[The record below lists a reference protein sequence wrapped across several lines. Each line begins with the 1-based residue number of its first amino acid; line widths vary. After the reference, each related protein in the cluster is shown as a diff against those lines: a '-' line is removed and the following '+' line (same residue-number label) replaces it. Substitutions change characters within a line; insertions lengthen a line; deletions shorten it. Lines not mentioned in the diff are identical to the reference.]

1 MEQSASQ
8 PSHSFIPRPIEQQ
21 LTAYQLGTPLEVYQ
35 KGWKRGPKG
44 DRRPSKIPA
53 LLFAVG
59 GIAGFIISMIALIDV
74 VESTSLIAAPLIVVP
89 LVPAFFAM
97 IGIVY
102 LFFQTSLC
110 VGVFSE
116 GIACAKGTHV
126 KVFRWHEIKSCE
138 QETVKSWY
146 GFPYRV
152 FTIHVSN
159 GRGFKF
165 KIYAVQGEKLG
176 AVIQENL
183 TR

>member
-1 MEQSASQ
+1 MEQSTSQ
-8 PSHSFIPRPIEQQ
+8 PSNLFIPQPIEQQ
-21 LTAYQLGTPLEVYQ
+21 LTAYQLGTLLEVYQ

-74 VESTSLIAAPLIVVP
+74 VESTSLIAAPLIVIP

-116 GIACAKGTHV
+116 GIACAKGTRV
-126 KVFRWHEIKSCE
+126 KVFRWHEIESCE

-146 GFPYRV
+146 GLLYRL
-152 FTIHVSN
+152 FTIHVYN
-159 GRGFKF
+159 GKIFKF
-165 KIYAVQGEKLG
+165 KIFALPGEKLG
-176 AVIQENL
+176 KVIQKYL
-183 TR
+183 S